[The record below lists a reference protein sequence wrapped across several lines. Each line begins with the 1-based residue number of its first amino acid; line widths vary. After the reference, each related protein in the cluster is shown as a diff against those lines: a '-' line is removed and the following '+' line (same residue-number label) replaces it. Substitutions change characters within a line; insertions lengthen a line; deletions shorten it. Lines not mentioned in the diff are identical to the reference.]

1 LKKQQTIN
9 IYVYVNNRP
18 EKHRFKNCR
27 DWKVSEKLWPEKTRR
42 LLPEYVVQNSMI
54 PSYCIA

>member
-1 LKKQQTIN
+1 MDREGHNNGIKNEFEDKTWKELKKQQTIN

-27 DWKVSEKLWPEKTRR
+27 D
-42 LLPEYVVQNSMI
+42 
-54 PSYCIA
+54 